1 MDFVNIQKFTDIF
14 AAHQRQEIPVPGEYA
29 IHAHDYFELYMFL
42 DGRGEFCVET
52 TVYTLQPGDL
62 FVVRPGE
69 THFARVSPD
78 RPYERLY
85 IQFPARLL
93 TQTLNGKLLSPF
105 LDRPLGVYNRYT
117 REELPYQIIHACM
130 LQIFQN
136 SSGNQMRTL
145 AYVLPVLQSIFDC
158 WESKQRTPQPEVQH
172 SLPNQIID
180 YINQHLFELK
190 NPAQVAK
197 HFFISESQLNRVFRN
212 FTGSSPWEYVR
223 LKRLFS
229 AREMIASGKLPGEA
243 SVICGFPEY
252 STFYRAYKKR
262 FGVSPHHDERNHR

>member
-1 MDFVNIQKFTDIF
+1 MDFVYVQKFSDIF
-14 AAHQRQEIPVPGEYA
+14 AAHQRQEVPVPEEYTM
-29 IHAHDYFELYMFL
+29 HVHDFFELYMLL
-42 DGRGEFCVET
+42 DGQGEFCVET

-62 FVVRPGE
+62 MLVRPGE
-69 THFARVSPD
+69 AHFARVSLD

-105 LDRPLGVYNRYT
+105 LDRPLGGYNRYA
-117 REELPYQIIHACM
+117 REELPQQIVNACM
-130 LQIFQN
+130 LQIFQC
-136 SSGNQMRTL
+136 SGGNQMRTL
-145 AYVLPVLQSIFDC
+145 AYMLPVLQSIFDC

-180 YINQHLFELK
+180 YINQYLFELK

-197 HFFISESQLNRVFRN
+197 HFYISESQLNRVFRN

-229 AREMIASGKLPGEA
+229 AREMITAGRLPGEA
-243 SVICGFPEY
+243 AVICGFSEY

-262 FGVSPHHDERNHR
+262 FGVSPHQDGKNHR